1 MPAKTFSIMG
11 DSISTFEGCVPDGYT
26 LFYNDE
32 RLERSGVLRPED
44 TWWSHAV
51 RALGG
56 TVLADSAW
64 SGSMVEGAGFPAA
77 SSPERAAALLG
88 PDGQAPDAVLVFIGI
103 NDYGWGGAEAQAAGR
118 SHAMPRC
125 IDPATVPEQIAG
137 AAPADAAERFGAA
150 YRTMLRNIRAAAP
163 EAAVYC
169 ITLLPGRT
177 HGVDH
182 PEFCYRLRGRHLDEY
197 NAAIRDAAAAEGC
210 RVADVRTFGRDY
222 DSLEGTHPTNLGMR
236 QFASMVVR
244 AMQLADETGAGATS
258 AGAGAAGAGAVGAD
272 VAETS
277 SASVVKA
284 DATSAGAGAA
294 GAEAAGAEA
303 DAESANLA
311 KEDAAGASVAGANSA
326 KEDVAEGIT
335 AEAQPEIAN
344 PALDLRDFCG
354 APESA
359 QLCDAP
365 TCIGC
370 PHAANTG
377 NQWLCRCLK

>member
-1 MPAKTFSIMG
+1 MCYWTKAAPTHDAGTRLQITQGRRSGMPAKTFSIMG
-11 DSISTFEGCVPDGYT
+11 DSISTFEGYVPDGYT

-88 PDGQAPDAVLVFIGI
+88 PDGQTPDAALVFIGI

-125 IDPATVPEQIAG
+125 IDPASVPEQIAG
-137 AAPADAAERFGAA
+137 SAPADAVERFGAA
-150 YRTMLRNIRAAAP
+150 YRTMLRNIRTAAP

-182 PEFCYRLRGRHLDEY
+182 PEFCYRLRGHHLDEY

-210 RVADVRTFGRDY
+210 RVADVRAFGRDY

-244 AMQLADETGAGATS
+244 AMQLAD
-258 AGAGAAGAGAVGAD
+258 
-272 VAETS
+272 
-277 SASVVKA
+277 
-284 DATSAGAGAA
+284 A
-294 GAEAAGAEA
+294 GAEESEVKEGAP
-303 DAESANLA
+303 
-311 KEDAAGASVAGANSA
+311 
-326 KEDVAEGIT
+326 EGVT
-335 AEAQPEIAN
+335 VGAQPETAN

-359 QLCDAP
+359 QLCDKP

>member
-51 RALGG
+51 RGLGG

-182 PEFCYRLRGRHLDEY
+182 PEFCYRLRGHHLDEY

-210 RVADVRTFGRDY
+210 RVADVRAFGRDY

-244 AMQLADETGAGATS
+244 AMQLADS
-258 AGAGAAGAGAVGAD
+258 AEASSANANGGRRCVRDVGDAD
-272 VAETS
+272 VAE
-277 SASVVKA
+277 A
-284 DATSAGAGAA
+284 DA
-294 GAEAAGAEA
+294 
-303 DAESANLA
+303 
-311 KEDAAGASVAGANSA
+311 
-326 KEDVAEGIT
+326 AEGIT
-335 AEAQPEIAN
+335 VGAQPEIAN

>member
-11 DSISTFEGCVPDGYT
+11 DSISTFEGRVPDGYT

-137 AAPADAAERFGAA
+137 AAPSDAVERFGAA

-163 EAAVYC
+163 KAAMYC

-182 PEFCYRLRGRHLDEY
+182 PEFCYRLRGHHLDEY
-197 NAAIRDAAAAEGC
+197 NAAIREAAAAEGC
-210 RVADVRTFGRDY
+210 RDVRAFGRDY

-244 AMQLADETGAGATS
+244 AMQLADS
-258 AGAGAAGAGAVGAD
+258 AGA
-272 VAETS
+272 ETP
-277 SASVVKA
+277 
-284 DATSAGAGAA
+284 AT
-294 GAEAAGAEA
+294 
-303 DAESANLA
+303 
-311 KEDAAGASVAGANSA
+311 
-326 KEDVAEGIT
+326 EGIT
-335 AEAQPEIAN
+335 SGAQPEAEN
-344 PALDLRDFCG
+344 PALDLQDFCG

-359 QLCDAP
+359 QLCDEP

-377 NQWLCRCLK
+377 NQWLGRCLK

>member
-51 RALGG
+51 RGLGG

-182 PEFCYRLRGRHLDEY
+182 PEFCYRLRGHHLDEY

-244 AMQLADETGAGATS
+244 AMQLADS
-258 AGAGAAGAGAVGAD
+258 AEASSASANGGRRCVRDVGDAD
-272 VAETS
+272 VAE
-277 SASVVKA
+277 A
-284 DATSAGAGAA
+284 DA
-294 GAEAAGAEA
+294 
-303 DAESANLA
+303 
-311 KEDAAGASVAGANSA
+311 
-326 KEDVAEGIT
+326 AEGIT
-335 AEAQPEIAN
+335 AGAQPDAAN
-344 PALDLRDFCG
+344 PALDLRDFCC
-354 APESA
+354 ALESA

>member
-1 MPAKTFSIMG
+1 MCYRTKAAPMHDAGARLRITQGRRSGMPAKTFSIMG

-88 PDGQAPDAVLVFIGI
+88 PDDQAPDAVLVFIGI

-125 IDPATVPEQIAG
+125 IDPASIPEQVAG
-137 AAPADAAERFGAA
+137 AAPADAVKRFGAA
-150 YRTMLRNIRAAAP
+150 YRTMLRNIHAAAP

-182 PEFCYRLRGRHLDEY
+182 PEFCYRLRGHHLDEY

-210 RVADVRTFGRDY
+210 RVADVRAFGRDY

-244 AMQLADETGAGATS
+244 AMQLAD
-258 AGAGAAGAGAVGAD
+258 AAG
-272 VAETS
+272 ENP
-277 SASVVKA
+277 
-284 DATSAGAGAA
+284 
-294 GAEAAGAEA
+294 AEA
-303 DAESANLA
+303 DAP
-311 KEDAAGASVAGANSA
+311 
-326 KEDVAEGIT
+326 EGIT
-335 AEAQPEIAN
+335 AGTQPDVAN

>member
-1 MPAKTFSIMG
+1 MKRLFSVYG
-11 DSISTFEGCVPDGYT
+11 DSISTFEGVTPDGWSIFYT
-26 LFYNDE
+26 GE
-32 RLERSGVLRPED
+32 QREATGVQTPAD
-44 TWWSHAV
+44 TWWMQVINHFDGE
-51 RALGG
+51 L
-56 TVLADSAW
+56 LANAAW
-64 SGSMVEGAGFPAA
+64 SGCVCEGNVFPQGA
-77 SSPERAAALLG
+77 SERRIAALERYG
-88 PDGQAPDAVLVFIGI
+88 KAPDDILIYIGI

-137 AAPADAAERFGAA
+137 AAPADAVKRFGAA

-210 RVADVRTFGRDY
+210 RVADVRAFGRDY

-244 AMQLADETGAGATS
+244 AMQLADSTGAETPAT
-258 AGAGAAGAGAVGAD
+258 
-272 VAETS
+272 
-277 SASVVKA
+277 
-284 DATSAGAGAA
+284 
-294 GAEAAGAEA
+294 
-303 DAESANLA
+303 
-311 KEDAAGASVAGANSA
+311 
-326 KEDVAEGIT
+326 EGIT
-335 AEAQPEIAN
+335 AGAQPDAVN

-354 APESA
+354 APKSA
-359 QLCDAP
+359 QPCDAP

>member
-88 PDGQAPDAVLVFIGI
+88 PDGQVPDTVLVFIGI

-125 IDPATVPEQIAG
+125 IDPASIPEQVAG
-137 AAPADAAERFGAA
+137 AAPADAVERFGAA
-150 YRTMLRNIRAAAP
+150 YRTMLRNIHAAAP

-222 DSLEGTHPTNLGMR
+222 DSLPTNLGMR

-244 AMQLADETGAGATS
+244 AMQLADAAGAGASGADARASGAEAAGAGATS
-258 AGAGAAGAGAVGAD
+258 AGAGAMGAD

-284 DATSAGAGAA
+284 DATSA
-294 GAEAAGAEA
+294 
-303 DAESANLA
+303 SA
-311 KEDAAGASVAGANSA
+311 A

-354 APESA
+354 APKSV

>member
-51 RALGG
+51 RGLGG

-182 PEFCYRLRGRHLDEY
+182 PEFCYRLRGHHLDEY

-244 AMQLADETGAGATS
+244 AMQLADAAEASS
-258 AGAGAAGAGAVGAD
+258 ASANGGRRCVRDVGDAD
-272 VAETS
+272 VAE
-277 SASVVKA
+277 A
-284 DATSAGAGAA
+284 DA
-294 GAEAAGAEA
+294 
-303 DAESANLA
+303 
-311 KEDAAGASVAGANSA
+311 
-326 KEDVAEGIT
+326 AEGIT
-335 AEAQPEIAN
+335 AGAQPDAAN
-344 PALDLRDFCG
+344 PALDLRDFCC
-354 APESA
+354 ALESA

-377 NQWLCRCLK
+377 NQWLCRCLKQTAHLDDVCISGRTR

>member
-32 RLERSGVLRPED
+32 RLERSGVLHPED

-64 SGSMVEGAGFPAA
+64 SGSMVEGAVFPAA

-88 PDGQAPDAVLVFIGI
+88 PDGQTPDAVLVFIGI
-103 NDYGWGGAEAQAAGR
+103 NDYGWGGAEAQAAGH

-125 IDPATVPEQIAG
+125 IDPATVPEQVAG
-137 AAPADAAERFGAA
+137 AAPANAVKRFGAA

-182 PEFCYRLRGRHLDEY
+182 PEFCYRLRGHHLDEY

-210 RVADVRTFGRDY
+210 RVADMRAFGRDY

-244 AMQLADETGAGATS
+244 AMQLAD
-258 AGAGAAGAGAVGAD
+258 AAGAS
-272 VAETS
+272 T
-277 SASVVKA
+277 
-284 DATSAGAGAA
+284 
-294 GAEAAGAEA
+294 AEA
-303 DAESANLA
+303 DAP
-311 KEDAAGASVAGANSA
+311 
-326 KEDVAEGIT
+326 EGIT
-335 AEAQPEIAN
+335 AEAQPEPAGASTAAAAVAGAKASGEAAMAGTGANAEATTSPNPEKAHAKIDACGNIEGITDGAQPETAN
-344 PALDLRDFCG
+344 PALDLQDFCG

-359 QLCDAP
+359 QLCDEP

>member
-51 RALGG
+51 RGLGG

-77 SSPERAAALLG
+77 NSPERAAALLG

-182 PEFCYRLRGRHLDEY
+182 PEFCYRLRGHHLDEY

-210 RVADVRTFGRDY
+210 RVADVRAFGRDY

-236 QFASMVVR
+236 QFASMVARCSWQPRRKRRQRKASPSGRSPKSPTPRLTCGISVARPR
-244 AMQLADETGAGATS
+244 ARNSAMRPPASAAPTPPTPATNGCAGA
-258 AGAGAAGAGAVGAD
+258 
-272 VAETS
+272 
-277 SASVVKA
+277 
-284 DATSAGAGAA
+284 
-294 GAEAAGAEA
+294 
-303 DAESANLA
+303 
-311 KEDAAGASVAGANSA
+311 
-326 KEDVAEGIT
+326 
-335 AEAQPEIAN
+335 
-344 PALDLRDFCG
+344 
-354 APESA
+354 
-359 QLCDAP
+359 
-365 TCIGC
+365 
-370 PHAANTG
+370 
-377 NQWLCRCLK
+377 

>member
-125 IDPATVPEQIAG
+125 IDPASVPEQVAG
-137 AAPADAAERFGAA
+137 AAPTDAVERFGAA
-150 YRTMLRNIRAAAP
+150 YRTMLRNIRTAAP
-163 EAAVYC
+163 KTAVYC

-182 PEFCYRLRGRHLDEY
+182 PEFCYRLRGHHLDEY
-197 NAAIRDAAAAEGC
+197 NAAIREAAVAEGC
-210 RVADVRTFGRDY
+210 RVADVRAFGRDY

-244 AMQLADETGAGATS
+244 AMQLADAAGASTAEVAMAGAATEPEAAATTGAGARTEMHPNPAMAQTGS
-258 AGAGAAGAGAVGAD
+258 DACENIGGVTVG
-272 VAETS
+272 
-277 SASVVKA
+277 
-284 DATSAGAGAA
+284 
-294 GAEAAGAEA
+294 
-303 DAESANLA
+303 
-311 KEDAAGASVAGANSA
+311 
-326 KEDVAEGIT
+326 
-335 AEAQPEIAN
+335 AQPEAAN
-344 PALDLRDFCG
+344 SALDLRNFCG

-359 QLCDAP
+359 QLCDAL

>member
-88 PDGQAPDAVLVFIGI
+88 PDGQVPDTVLVFIGI

-125 IDPATVPEQIAG
+125 IDPASIPEQVAG
-137 AAPADAAERFGAA
+137 AAPADAVERFGAA
-150 YRTMLRNIRAAAP
+150 YRTMLRNIHAAAP

-222 DSLEGTHPTNLGMR
+222 DSLPTNLGMR

-244 AMQLADETGAGATS
+244 AMQLADAAGAGASGADASASGAEAAGAGATS
-258 AGAGAAGAGAVGAD
+258 AGAGAMGAD

-284 DATSAGAGAA
+284 DATSA
-294 GAEAAGAEA
+294 
-303 DAESANLA
+303 SA
-311 KEDAAGASVAGANSA
+311 A

-354 APESA
+354 APKSV

>member
-1 MPAKTFSIMG
+1 MCYWTKAVPTRGAGTRLRMTQGRRSGMPAKTFSIMG

-44 TWWSHAV
+44 TWWSHTV

-88 PDGQAPDAVLVFIGI
+88 RDGQEPDAVLVFIGI

-137 AAPADAAERFGAA
+137 AAPADAVERFGAA
-150 YRTMLRNIRAAAP
+150 YRTMLRNIRTAAP
-163 EAAVYC
+163 KAAVYC

-210 RVADVRTFGRDY
+210 RVADVRAFGRDY

-244 AMQLADETGAGATS
+244 AMQLADS
-258 AGAGAAGAGAVGAD
+258 AGV
-272 VAETS
+272 ETP
-277 SASVVKA
+277 
-284 DATSAGAGAA
+284 TT
-294 GAEAAGAEA
+294 
-303 DAESANLA
+303 
-311 KEDAAGASVAGANSA
+311 
-326 KEDVAEGIT
+326 EGIT
-335 AEAQPEIAN
+335 AVAQPDAAN

-354 APESA
+354 APKSA
-359 QLCDAP
+359 QLCDSP
-365 TCIGC
+365 TCIGF

>member
-137 AAPADAAERFGAA
+137 AAPADAVKRFGTA

-210 RVADVRTFGRDY
+210 RVADVRAFGRDY

-236 QFASMVVR
+236 
-244 AMQLADETGAGATS
+244 
-258 AGAGAAGAGAVGAD
+258 
-272 VAETS
+272 
-277 SASVVKA
+277 
-284 DATSAGAGAA
+284 
-294 GAEAAGAEA
+294 
-303 DAESANLA
+303 
-311 KEDAAGASVAGANSA
+311 
-326 KEDVAEGIT
+326 
-335 AEAQPEIAN
+335 
-344 PALDLRDFCG
+344 
-354 APESA
+354 
-359 QLCDAP
+359 
-365 TCIGC
+365 
-370 PHAANTG
+370 
-377 NQWLCRCLK
+377 

>member
-1 MPAKTFSIMG
+1 
-11 DSISTFEGCVPDGYT
+11 
-26 LFYNDE
+26 
-32 RLERSGVLRPED
+32 
-44 TWWSHAV
+44 
-51 RALGG
+51 
-56 TVLADSAW
+56 
-64 SGSMVEGAGFPAA
+64 
-77 SSPERAAALLG
+77 
-88 PDGQAPDAVLVFIGI
+88 
-103 NDYGWGGAEAQAAGR
+103 
-118 SHAMPRC
+118 MPRC

-137 AAPADAAERFGAA
+137 AAPADAVKRFGTA

-210 RVADVRTFGRDY
+210 RVADVRAFGRDY

-244 AMQLADETGAGATS
+244 AMQLADS
-258 AGAGAAGAGAVGAD
+258 AGV
-272 VAETS
+272 ETP
-277 SASVVKA
+277 
-284 DATSAGAGAA
+284 TT
-294 GAEAAGAEA
+294 
-303 DAESANLA
+303 
-311 KEDAAGASVAGANSA
+311 
-326 KEDVAEGIT
+326 EGIT
-335 AEAQPEIAN
+335 AGAQPDAAN

-354 APESA
+354 APKSA
-359 QLCDAP
+359 QLCDSP

>member
-26 LFYNDE
+26 LFYNEE

-77 SSPERAAALLG
+77 SSPERATALLG
-88 PDGQAPDAVLVFIGI
+88 SDGQVPDAVLVFIGI

-125 IDPATVPEQIAG
+125 IDPAVPEQVAG
-137 AAPADAAERFGAA
+137 AAPADAVERFGAA
-150 YRTMLRNIRAAAP
+150 YRTMLRNIHATAP
-163 EAAVYC
+163 EATVYC

-177 HGVDH
+177 HGIDH

-197 NAAIRDAAAAEGC
+197 NAAIREAAAAEGC
-210 RVADVRTFGRDY
+210 RVADVRAFGRDY

-244 AMQLADETGAGATS
+244 AMQLADE
-258 AGAGAAGAGAVGAD
+258 AD
-272 VAETS
+272 
-277 SASVVKA
+277 
-284 DATSAGAGAA
+284 
-294 GAEAAGAEA
+294 A
-303 DAESANLA
+303 DAES
-311 KEDAAGASVAGANSA
+311 
-326 KEDVAEGIT
+326 IT
-335 AEAQPEIAN
+335 VGAQPEVAN
-344 PALDLRDFCG
+344 PALDLQDFCG

-359 QLCDAP
+359 QLCDTP

>member
-1 MPAKTFSIMG
+1 MCYWTKAAPTHGTGARRRMMQGRRSGMPAKTFSIMG

-44 TWWSHAV
+44 TWWSHTV

-88 PDGQAPDAVLVFIGI
+88 PDGQVPDAVLVFIGI

-125 IDPATVPEQIAG
+125 IDPASIPEQVAG
-137 AAPADAAERFGAA
+137 AAPADAVEHFGAA
-150 YRTMLRNIRAAAP
+150 YRTMLRNIHATAP
-163 EAAVYC
+163 KAAVYC

-177 HGVDH
+177 RGIDH
-182 PEFCYRLRGRHLDEY
+182 PEFCYRLRGHHLDEY
-197 NAAIRDAAAAEGC
+197 NAAIREAASAEGC
-210 RVADVRTFGRDY
+210 RVADVRAFGRDY

-244 AMQLADETGAGATS
+244 AMQLAD
-258 AGAGAAGAGAVGAD
+258 AGAG
-272 VAETS
+272 EN
-277 SASVVKA
+277 
-284 DATSAGAGAA
+284 
-294 GAEAAGAEA
+294 E
-303 DAESANLA
+303 A
-311 KEDAAGASVAGANSA
+311 KEGAP
-326 KEDVAEGIT
+326 EGIT
-335 AEAQPEIAN
+335 VGAQPEVAN
-344 PALDLRDFCG
+344 PALDLQDFCC

-359 QLCDAP
+359 QVCDAP
-365 TCIGC
+365 TCIAC

>member
-51 RALGG
+51 RGLGG

-182 PEFCYRLRGRHLDEY
+182 PEFCYRLRGHHLDEY

-210 RVADVRTFGRDY
+210 RVADVRAFGRDY

-244 AMQLADETGAGATS
+244 AMQLADS
-258 AGAGAAGAGAVGAD
+258 AEA
-272 VAETS
+272 S
-277 SASVVKA
+277 SASANGGRRCVRDVG
-284 DATSAGAGAA
+284 DA
-294 GAEAAGAEA
+294 
-303 DAESANLA
+303 
-311 KEDAAGASVAGANSA
+311 
-326 KEDVAEGIT
+326 DVAEGIT
-335 AEAQPEIAN
+335 AGAQPDAAN
-344 PALDLRDFCG
+344 PALDLRDFCC
-354 APESA
+354 ALESA

>member
-32 RLERSGVLRPED
+32 RLERSGVLRSTD

-103 NDYGWGGAEAQAAGR
+103 NDYGWGSAEAQAAGH
-118 SHAMPRC
+118 SHAMPHC

-137 AAPADAAERFGAA
+137 TAPADAVERFGAA

-163 EAAVYC
+163 DAAVYC

-182 PEFCYRLRGRHLDEY
+182 PEFCYRLRGHHLDEY

-210 RVADVRTFGRDY
+210 RVADVRALGRD
-222 DSLEGTHPTNLGMR
+222 
-236 QFASMVVR
+236 
-244 AMQLADETGAGATS
+244 
-258 AGAGAAGAGAVGAD
+258 
-272 VAETS
+272 
-277 SASVVKA
+277 
-284 DATSAGAGAA
+284 
-294 GAEAAGAEA
+294 
-303 DAESANLA
+303 
-311 KEDAAGASVAGANSA
+311 
-326 KEDVAEGIT
+326 
-335 AEAQPEIAN
+335 
-344 PALDLRDFCG
+344 
-354 APESA
+354 
-359 QLCDAP
+359 
-365 TCIGC
+365 
-370 PHAANTG
+370 
-377 NQWLCRCLK
+377 

>member
-1 MPAKTFSIMG
+1 MGYWTKSAPTHGTGAQQRMTQGRRSGMPAKTFSIMG

-88 PDGQAPDAVLVFIGI
+88 PDGQVPDAVLVFIGI

-125 IDPATVPEQIAG
+125 IDPASVPEQVAG
-137 AAPADAAERFGAA
+137 AAPADAVEHFGAA
-150 YRTMLRNIRAAAP
+150 YRTMLRNIHAAAP

-182 PEFCYRLRGRHLDEY
+182 PEFCYRLRGHHLDEY

-210 RVADVRTFGRDY
+210 RVADVRAFGRDY

-244 AMQLADETGAGATS
+244 AMQLADE
-258 AGAGAAGAGAVGAD
+258 AD
-272 VAETS
+272 
-277 SASVVKA
+277 
-284 DATSAGAGAA
+284 
-294 GAEAAGAEA
+294 AEAAT
-303 DAESANLA
+303 
-311 KEDAAGASVAGANSA
+311 
-326 KEDVAEGIT
+326 EGIT
-335 AEAQPEIAN
+335 AGAQPEAAN
-344 PALDLRDFCG
+344 PALDLQDFRG

-359 QLCDAP
+359 QLCDEP

-370 PHAANTG
+370 PHAADTG

>member
-1 MPAKTFSIMG
+1 MCYWTKAVPTRGAGTRLRMTQGRRSGMPAKTFSIMG

-44 TWWSHAV
+44 TWWSHTV

-64 SGSMVEGAGFPAA
+64 SGSMVEGAGFP
-77 SSPERAAALLG
+77 
-88 PDGQAPDAVLVFIGI
+88 
-103 NDYGWGGAEAQAAGR
+103 AGR

-137 AAPADAAERFGAA
+137 AAPADAVERFGAA
-150 YRTMLRNIRAAAP
+150 YRTMLRNIRTAAP
-163 EAAVYC
+163 KAAVYC

-210 RVADVRTFGRDY
+210 RVADVRAFGRDY

-244 AMQLADETGAGATS
+244 AMQLADS
-258 AGAGAAGAGAVGAD
+258 AGV
-272 VAETS
+272 ETP
-277 SASVVKA
+277 
-284 DATSAGAGAA
+284 TT
-294 GAEAAGAEA
+294 
-303 DAESANLA
+303 
-311 KEDAAGASVAGANSA
+311 
-326 KEDVAEGIT
+326 EGIT
-335 AEAQPEIAN
+335 AVAQPDAAN

-354 APESA
+354 APKSA
-359 QLCDAP
+359 QLCDSP

>member
-51 RALGG
+51 RGLGG

-118 SHAMPRC
+118 SPAMPRC

-182 PEFCYRLRGRHLDEY
+182 PEFCYRLRGHHLDEY

-210 RVADVRTFGRDY
+210 RVADVRAFGRDY

-244 AMQLADETGAGATS
+244 AMQLADS
-258 AGAGAAGAGAVGAD
+258 AEASSASANGGRRCVRDVGDAD
-272 VAETS
+272 VAEEN
-277 SASVVKA
+277 A
-284 DATSAGAGAA
+284 
-294 GAEAAGAEA
+294 
-303 DAESANLA
+303 
-311 KEDAAGASVAGANSA
+311 
-326 KEDVAEGIT
+326 AEGIT
-335 AEAQPEIAN
+335 AGAQPDAAN
-344 PALDLRDFCG
+344 PALDLRDFCC
-354 APESA
+354 ALESA

>member
-32 RLERSGVLRPED
+32 RLERSDVLRPED

-88 PDGQAPDAVLVFIGI
+88 PDGQVPDAVLVFIGI
-103 NDYGWGGAEAQAAGR
+103 NDYGWGGAEAQAAGH

-125 IDPATVPEQIAG
+125 IDPATVPEQVAG
-137 AAPADAAERFGAA
+137 AAPADAVERFGAA
-150 YRTMLRNIRAAAP
+150 YRTMLRNIRTAAP
-163 EAAVYC
+163 KAAVYC

-182 PEFCYRLRGRHLDEY
+182 PEFCYRLRGHHLDEY
-197 NAAIRDAAAAEGC
+197 NAAIRHAAAAEGC
-210 RVADVRTFGRDY
+210 RVADVRAFGRDY

-244 AMQLADETGAGATS
+244 AMQLADAAGTEAAAERAEAGADE
-258 AGAGAAGAGAVGAD
+258 AASPNPAKAQTESDARGDDGGITVGAQPD
-272 VAETS
+272 
-277 SASVVKA
+277 A
-284 DATSAGAGAA
+284 D
-294 GAEAAGAEA
+294 
-303 DAESANLA
+303 
-311 KEDAAGASVAGANSA
+311 
-326 KEDVAEGIT
+326 
-335 AEAQPEIAN
+335 N

>member
-51 RALGG
+51 RGLGG

-125 IDPATVPEQIAG
+125 IDPATVPEQIAS

-150 YRTMLRNIRAAAP
+150 YRTMLRGVLHNAAAW
-163 EAAVYC
+163 AHARRRSSRV
-169 ITLLPGRT
+169 LLPSARSPPGRIQCR
-177 HGVDH
+177 H
-182 PEFCYRLRGRHLDEY
+182 PRCGRSRRLPRSRRASVRSRLRLTRGHAPHESGHAPVRQHGG
-197 NAAIRDAAAAEGC
+197 ARDA
-210 RVADVRTFGRDY
+210 TGRRGNGND
-222 DSLEGTHPTNLGMR
+222 GNGRRHR
-236 QFASMVVR
+236 R
-244 AMQLADETGAGATS
+244 
-258 AGAGAAGAGAVGAD
+258 GAAR
-272 VAETS
+272 
-277 SASVVKA
+277 
-284 DATSAGAGAA
+284 
-294 GAEAAGAEA
+294 
-303 DAESANLA
+303 NR
-311 KEDAAGASVAGANSA
+311 
-326 KEDVAEGIT
+326 
-335 AEAQPEIAN
+335 QPRA
-344 PALDLRDFCG
+344 
-354 APESA
+354 
-359 QLCDAP
+359 
-365 TCIGC
+365 
-370 PHAANTG
+370 
-377 NQWLCRCLK
+377 